1 MAKSLLDGKRVLIT
15 GGTGT
20 FGRSMVEYLLAMPKV
35 ERVIVFSRDEYKQSQ
50 MAHEFHNDPR
60 LQFFLGDV
68 RDRAR
73 LHRAF
78 NHVDIVIHAA
88 ALKQVPALE
97 YNPSEAIET
106 NIIGTKN
113 VIDAAHDRN
122 IERVLVI
129 SSDKAV
135 QPINLYG
142 ATKLCAE
149 RLAIAG
155 NAYRGRHGQTM
166 ISVVRY
172 GNVIGSRG
180 SLVELIEK
188 QRPTGELTLTD
199 ERMTR
204 FWLHIT
210 DITKIVVEI
219 LGIMEG
225 GEIFIPKMQSLAI
238 VDVMKVCAPE
248 CTIKTIGI
256 RPGEKLHETLI
267 TEHEA
272 VRAHDVGTMY
282 VILPEFRTWPTKGV
296 FAKKKSFPKDTIYAS
311 NHPDFLLSA
320 KHVKKVLR
328 V

>member
-1 MAKSLLDGKRVLIT
+1 MKKGYLAGKTVLIT

-20 FGRSMVEYLLAMPKV
+20 FGRAMVRLLISNKKV
-35 ERVIVFSRDEYKQSQ
+35 EKIIVFSRDEYKQGE
-50 MAHEFHNDPR
+50 MAREFDDPR
-60 LQFFLGDV
+60 LSFFLGDV

-78 NHVDIVIHAA
+78 NHVDVVIHAA

-106 NIIGTKN
+106 NVIGTKN

-122 IERVLVI
+122 VERVLFI

-142 ATKLCAE
+142 ATKLCGE
-149 RLAIAG
+149 RLAVAG
-155 NAYRGRHGQTM
+155 NAYRGRHGKTL

-188 QRPTGELTLTD
+188 QKATGELMLTD

-210 DITKIVVEI
+210 DIMKLVMEI
-219 LGIMEG
+219 LEIMEG
-225 GEIFIPKMQSLAI
+225 GEIFVPKMESLRV
-238 VDVMKVCAPE
+238 VDVMKVLAPE
-248 CTIKTIGI
+248 CKIKTIGI
-256 RPGEKLHETLI
+256 RPGEKLHEILI

-272 VRAHDVGTMY
+272 PHTHDVGSMY
-282 VILPEFRTWPTKGV
+282 VILPDFRMWDSKNS
-296 FAKKKSFPKDTIYAS
+296 FAKKKLFPKDRTYAS
-311 NHPDFLLSA
+311 NSPDYFLSE
-320 KHVKKVLR
+320 KDVKKVLK

>member
-1 MAKSLLDGKRVLIT
+1 MAKGFLDGKTILIT

-20 FGRSMVEYLLAMPKV
+20 FGSAMVKHLLTTTKAG
-35 ERVIVFSRDEYKQSQ
+35 RVIVFSRDEYKQSQ
-50 MAHEFHNDPR
+50 MAAAFQHDPR
-60 LQFFLGDV
+60 LAFFIGDV
-68 RDRAR
+68 RDAVR

-78 NHVDIVIHAA
+78 NQVDIVIHAA

-97 YNPSEAIET
+97 YNPTEAIET
-106 NIIGTKN
+106 NIMGTKN

-122 IERVLVI
+122 VERVLFI

-142 ATKLCAE
+142 ATKLCGE
-149 RLAIAG
+149 RLAVAA
-155 NAYRGRHGQTM
+155 NAYRGRHGKTR

-188 QRPTGELTLTD
+188 QRTTGSLTLTD

-210 DITKIVVEI
+210 DIMKLVTHI
-219 LGIMEG
+219 LDIMEG
-225 GEIFIPKMQSLAI
+225 GEIFVPKMQSLKV
-238 VDVMKVCAPE
+238 VDVMKVLAPD
-248 CTIKTIGI
+248 CSIKTIGM

-272 VRAHDVGTMY
+272 PRARDLGDMY
-282 VILPEFRTWPTKGV
+282 VIVPEFQTWYTTKS
-296 FAKKKSFPKDTIYAS
+296 FQKKKPFPKDSVYVS
-311 NHPDFLLSA
+311 NSPDYLLPL
-320 KHVKKVLR
+320 KDVKKVLHL
-328 V
+328 